1 MICVRCCHSP
11 STPYSMCHWLL
22 GWPEDEGCLVKV
34 CIKQTT
40 VLEESL
46 NSQIR
51 EDVLNWDR
59 WEPNETWPSFS
70 PKYCYDKKTLS
81 ASVAQALCVLSIQ
94 LKQMNRRTNF
104 RVNAARGCL
113 DFWQESRQKLWTS
126 VTSVES
132 CRPSNNP
139 RKNHAVA
146 ACWTIFYFMSTKAI
160 LLILVLSILI
170 TDQWSVIRLYFEL
183 ELLIDFLLA
192 YKTSSFRSKSL
203 NFINQVQI
211 PI

>member
-59 WEPNETWPSFS
+59 WEPNKTWPSFS

-104 RVNAARGCL
+104 RVNAARRCL
-113 DFWQESRQKLWTS
+113 DFWKESRQKLWTS

-132 CRPSNNP
+132 CRPSNTP
-139 RKNHAVA
+139 GKITPLLRVGQFSTSCLQRQF
-146 ACWTIFYFMSTKAI
+146 CWSWSFLFWSGFT
-160 LLILVLSILI
+160 LS
-170 TDQWSVIRLYFEL
+170 
-183 ELLIDFLLA
+183 
-192 YKTSSFRSKSL
+192 
-203 NFINQVQI
+203 
-211 PI
+211 